1 VCGPAVGRGAAQ
13 AQQSA
18 TAQLLGKAHA
28 LEQRGRIDMAKQT
41 WQQVLLVDPNNS
53 EALAGMARAAK
64 LEGKN
69 QDAARYLD
77 KLRSLNPNDPNIARV
92 ENMESERNTSTQLN
106 EAGKLAQAGQYAR
119 AMTILRQVYGD
130 TPPPGDTALSYY
142 QTEAATM
149 DGRPHAIAGLRAL
162 VQKFTQDSRYQ
173 IALGKILTYDP
184 RTRAE
189 GRKLLQRF
197 PEDVE
202 ASEALRQ
209 SLVWDA
215 QNPATAADIRSYL
228 AKHNDQ
234 QLASALTELAKKKSG
249 GPTLT
254 AEQRASQASMRARTA
269 EDNAAYADLNAHRVN
284 EAETRFKE
292 ILSRNPRDSQ
302 ALAGMGYVRMEQ
314 ANFGGAISFLEQAEQ
329 EGAHDP
335 GVEKALRDSRFYY
348 TMQEATAALD
358 QNDLGSAQF
367 EFDSALKMRP
377 DSAEAMLGLGGTL
390 LKAQQPQAAM
400 RVFSAYVKMKP
411 GDKAAWRGLFM
422 AQAAAGLYSDAL
434 AMDKRVP
441 PAVRAQLLRDPDYL
455 RTLASVYTGVGRDAD
470 AQRVLQSALDLP
482 FPADA
487 RGIKADTQLQYAG
500 LLAAA
505 KHYEQASGLYR
516 QVLAADTTNT
526 SAWTG
531 LIGTEHALGQDANA
545 LQAVSAMPPQNY
557 QAAMQEPGFE
567 TLVASIYQGLRQMD
581 QAQELL
587 ERFLAA
593 QRGAG
598 KKPFVPA
605 ELQLAAIYLTRGNSQ
620 QAYPLYR
627 EALSG
632 NTDNIDAWKGLL
644 STLHSTGHDQEAL
657 AQVQQIPAP
666 VRKTLEGDPAYL
678 QTVGSIYAGLG
689 QPQAAMQFLNRIQQ
703 HYAAERTVA
712 PADVDIQNAWLLF
725 NSQNDAAL
733 YRSLMGLGSR
743 PDLTDEQRRTVQTIW
758 ATWAVRRSN
767 QAAQAGNTK
776 RALAILNAAAQAF
789 PDNAAVTKALATGY
803 AAAGMP
809 KQAVAIFKAQD
820 LSTGTAADYKAAIGA
835 ALADNDLKDAE
846 VWLRFGL
853 DQYPRDAQM
862 LVLGA
867 KFEQA
872 RGDANRAAEYY
883 KASLAAM
890 PPVDYGADLAS
901 EMSRAAPVST
911 ARRTNAVRAQDLATL
926 LSAPEA
932 KTTLPEEAAPAPVYT
947 RPYLPGSTNST
958 IAPVPLNE
966 APPVSGG
973 VPVYNVPPGYPGASD
988 PGAQPQPVAPKK
1000 GTKLKDYVPESK
1012 VGPAP
1017 MDNAIH
1023 LHPVAAIEKAFGPY
1037 TSYDPSV
1044 ETAAMAQ
1051 ARLDA
1056 AKVSTGLHAVVWQQ
1070 AQYQQPVYPQP
1081 VYPQPAPAQPTY
1093 VPPVNSQPAPQ
1104 QSTYPQPVYPQPVNP
1119 QTESPAGTY
1128 KESFPVPR
1136 NSGAHKSTAGAP
1148 KSTPDGT
1155 PIVPYAGTAAAKRRP
1170 TASEAARARAAA
1182 IRANQQTAPL
1192 TLSGVSH
1199 PPEENYD
1206 ASQLDGVQF
1215 NPAQTQG
1222 TQIQRPQSQQTTDA
1236 LPNGSQQPVQTGD
1249 SNGQQYPQPNTRGT
1263 QPVRPRRRTTPAPA
1277 PQQAPVQQ
1285 SAPPITYPPYGQPQ
1299 LTNPGPPAT
1308 GQAYPLPE
1316 PPSDSDLIQHNVPP
1330 LRGYYDPRVDPK
1342 APLNQRQQTELDLA
1356 IIEGSYS
1363 GWVGGTAYGRYRSGT
1378 PGIDRLTALEAPF
1391 EVSGVASKTARFT
1404 IIPKGVFL
1412 NSGVLNTQG
1421 GGLGTQPVLGTLPGN
1436 ALNPPQQQFATG
1448 VGGEIQMTTRTL
1460 GLALGYTPYGFLVSN
1475 VIGRARWKPGNGH
1488 FTLFGGRD
1496 AVKETQ
1502 LSYAGLR
1509 DPGSAV
1515 FGGNIWGGVVE
1526 SGGGVRFDFGDEK
1539 SGFYTQVEGSELTGY
1554 HVLENR
1560 KYAGTMG
1567 AYFRV
1572 KTWKDIGTLN
1582 VGGTMFGEHY
1592 DHNER
1597 GQTYGLGGY
1606 FSPNA
1611 YFLAAVPVTFAG
1623 HNGAY
1628 FHYNVSGSAGLQ
1640 TFQENSQVYFPLDVP
1655 IQTGFGSNCGQL
1667 TCALYPVNS
1676 NTGLNYSLD
1685 AQGAYELNEH
1695 WYVGGFVSGNNT
1707 NNYNTISGGFFVR
1720 FLFRP
1725 QYPTADYPTG
1735 LFSFEG
1741 FRPVR
1746 VP

>member
-1 VCGPAVGRGAAQ
+1 
-13 AQQSA
+13 
-18 TAQLLGKAHA
+18 
-28 LEQRGRIDMAKQT
+28 
-41 WQQVLLVDPNNS
+41 
-53 EALAGMARAAK
+53 
-64 LEGKN
+64 
-69 QDAARYLD
+69 
-77 KLRSLNPNDPNIARV
+77 
-92 ENMESERNTSTQLN
+92 
-106 EAGKLAQAGQYAR
+106 
-119 AMTILRQVYGD
+119 
-130 TPPPGDTALSYY
+130 
-142 QTEAATM
+142 
-149 DGRPHAIAGLRAL
+149 
-162 VQKFTQDSRYQ
+162 
-173 IALGKILTYDP
+173 
-184 RTRAE
+184 
-189 GRKLLQRF
+189 
-197 PEDVE
+197 
-202 ASEALRQ
+202 
-209 SLVWDA
+209 
-215 QNPATAADIRSYL
+215 
-228 AKHNDQ
+228 
-234 QLASALTELAKKKSG
+234 
-249 GPTLT
+249 
-254 AEQRASQASMRARTA
+254 
-269 EDNAAYADLNAHRVN
+269 
-284 EAETRFKE
+284 
-292 ILSRNPRDSQ
+292 
-302 ALAGMGYVRMEQ
+302 MEQ
-314 ANFGGAISFLEQAEQ
+314 AQ
-329 EGAHDP
+329 E
-335 GVEKALRDSRFYY
+335 V
-348 TMQEATAALD
+348 
-358 QNDLGSAQF
+358 
-367 EFDSALKMRP
+367 
-377 DSAEAMLGLGGTL
+377 
-390 LKAQQPQAAM
+390 
-400 RVFSAYVKMKP
+400 
-411 GDKAAWRGLFM
+411 
-422 AQAAAGLYSDAL
+422 
-434 AMDKRVP
+434 
-441 PAVRAQLLRDPDYL
+441 
-455 RTLASVYTGVGRDAD
+455 
-470 AQRVLQSALDLP
+470 
-482 FPADA
+482 
-487 RGIKADTQLQYAG
+487 
-500 LLAAA
+500 
-505 KHYEQASGLYR
+505 
-516 QVLAADTTNT
+516 
-526 SAWTG
+526 
-531 LIGTEHALGQDANA
+531 
-545 LQAVSAMPPQNY
+545 
-557 QAAMQEPGFE
+557 
-567 TLVASIYQGLRQMD
+567 
-581 QAQELL
+581 L
-587 ERFLAA
+587 ERFIAG
-593 QRGAG
+593 QRAAG

-632 NTDNIDAWKGLL
+632 NPENIDAWKGLL

-725 NSQNDAAL
+725 NSQSDAAL
-733 YRSLMGLGSR
+733 YHALMGLGSR
-743 PDLTDEQRRTVQTIW
+743 PDLSDEQRRTVQTIW
-758 ATWAVRRSN
+758 ATWALRRSN
-767 QAAQAGNTK
+767 QAAQAGNSR

-789 PDNAAVTKALATGY
+789 PDNAAVTKALASGY
-803 AAAGMP
+803 AAAGLP

-883 KASLAAM
+883 KASLAAL

-932 KTTLPEEAAPAPVYT
+932 KTTAPEEAAPAPVNT
-947 RPYLPGSTNST
+947 RPYLPGSTNTT
-958 IAPVPLNE
+958 IAPVPLNG
-966 APPVSGG
+966 PPVPATSG
-973 VPVYNVPPGYPGASD
+973 VPVYSVPPGYPGAPD
-988 PGAQPQPVAPKK
+988 LGEQPQPAPPKK

-1012 VGPAP
+1012 VEPAL

-1037 TSYDPSV
+1037 ASYDPSI
-1044 ETAAMAQ
+1044 ETAAMAR
-1051 ARLDA
+1051 ARSEA
-1056 AKVSTGLHAVVWQQ
+1056 PKVSTGLHAVVYRQEQ
-1070 AQYQQPVYPQP
+1070 SQQPVYPQP
-1081 VYPQPAPAQPTY
+1081 VYPQPAYQPPPYQPPAIQ
-1093 VPPVNSQPAPQ
+1093 QPAYQPPANQ
-1104 QSTYPQPVYPQPVNP
+1104 Q
-1119 QTESPAGTY
+1119 GTY
-1128 KESFPVPR
+1128 KQSFPVSH
-1136 NSGAHKSTAGAP
+1136 NGSGKQSTTAP
-1148 KSTPDGT
+1148 QSTTPDGT
-1155 PIVPYAGTAAAKRRP
+1155 PVVPYAATARPAASPKHKLTP
-1170 TASEAARARAAA
+1170 SEAARARAAA
-1182 IRANQQTAPL
+1182 IRANQDSAPL

-1199 PPEENYD
+1199 PPDENYD

-1222 TQIQRPQSQQTTDA
+1222 TQVQRPQSQQSTDA
-1236 LPNGSQQPVQTGD
+1236 LPASSQQPVQTGD

-1263 QPVRPRRRTTPAPA
+1263 QAARPRRRAAPTQTA
-1277 PQQAPVQQ
+1277 PEQAPVQQ
-1285 SAPPITYPPYGQPQ
+1285 SAPPITYPPYPQPA
-1299 LTNPGPPAT
+1299 LTNPGPPPA

-1342 APLNQRQQTELDLA
+1342 APLSQRQQTELDLA
-1356 IIEGSYS
+1356 VIEGSYS
-1363 GWVGGTAYGRYRSGT
+1363 GWIGGTAYGRYRSGT
-1378 PGIDRLTALEAPF
+1378 PGLDRLTALEAPF
-1391 EVSGVASKTARFT
+1391 EVSGVASKTARFS

-1509 DPGSAV
+1509 DPGSAT

-1539 SGFYTQVEGSELTGY
+1539 SGFYAQVEGSELTGY

-1560 KYAGTMG
+1560 KYAGTLG

-1597 GQTYGLGGY
+1597 GETYGLGGY

-1628 FHYNVSGSAGLQ
+1628 FHYSVSGSAGLQ
-1640 TFQENSQVYFPLDVP
+1640 TFQEDSQVYFPLDVP
-1655 IQTGFGSNCGQL
+1655 IQTGFGSGCGSL

-1685 AQGAYELNEH
+1685 AQGSYEINEH

-1707 NNYNTISGGFFVR
+1707 NNYNTVSGGFFVR

-1725 QYPTADYPTG
+1725 QYPTAEYPTG
-1735 LFSFEG
+1735 LFSFDG